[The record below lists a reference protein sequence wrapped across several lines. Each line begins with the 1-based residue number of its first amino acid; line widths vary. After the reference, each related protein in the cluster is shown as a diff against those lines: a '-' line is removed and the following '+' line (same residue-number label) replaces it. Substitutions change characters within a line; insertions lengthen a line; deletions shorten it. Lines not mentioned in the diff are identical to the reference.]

1 MALEDPTVAAVL
13 DSCEV
18 PAILLCVREA
28 GALSILHV
36 NAAARGRL
44 GWELQD
50 LAGRSLRMLRAG
62 GARDASYVA
71 LRESCRRGESF
82 EGTLRL
88 ATRDGS
94 GWLVRVRAEPLP
106 VRRGLCVLW
115 LAPVEG
121 ERPVLPRAL
130 AAEPQLR
137 ALERL
142 LPVVPY
148 LLAFDPE
155 GRLRPVWWSPDWPA
169 RLGIAAPSDLPPFE
183 LVPPEGRGRLLARL
197 QRLVRGEPVETEL
210 TLVAPDGTLH
220 AVRDRAVPLVR
231 QGELVE
237 GAVGLLEPV
246 AAKEAADPKA
256 ACRCARLV
264 ARLLHAQVLLVREDG
279 RLLWAAAE
287 PATPLADR
295 LRAGVGADLAA
306 ALPADLAERWL
317 DLVDRALAG
326 DEAVREEGPL
336 PVPEAEGTYEVVA
349 APVDPRHVLLLVRPA
364 AAVSGLAEA
373 PARFLPEPVPV
384 EALRPRGGE
393 PWLLAVLGAVADG
406 VVAVDDAGLVRWCNE
421 AAEVIFARS
430 LEEMVGRPLSDLLEP
445 AGEHPFDFEE
455 LRRQLA
461 HAPLGYAEVAGR
473 RRDGELVAL
482 ELCVARIDGPPG
494 GFAVTVRDVT
504 VRRQTEE
511 AIRALAYYD
520 PLTGLPNRLLAL
532 DRLGEAIE
540 RARRNRQMLAVMLV
554 DLDRFKL
561 VNDSLGLRTG
571 DALLRAVAE
580 RLRATLRRSDT
591 VARPGG
597 DEFLLVLHG
606 IAGAEA
612 AARVAQKVLDALRP
626 PFRVDGE
633 ELSITACIGIALWP
647 HDGADPESL
656 VENADTALARAKE
669 QGRGQFCFYTTDM
682 NAAAFE
688 RLMLESRLRRALE
701 QAEFVV
707 YYQPQ
712 VDLASGEV
720 VGVEALLRW
729 FHPEHGMVPPAEFVP
744 LAEET
749 GLIVPIGAWVLE
761 NACAQVRRWQE
772 AVAPDLRL
780 SVNLSARQFQDRE
793 LVARIAGTTA
803 RLGFPRRLLELEI
816 TESAVMRDVDGALA
830 RIRELR
836 ELGVGLA
843 LDDFGTGYS
852 SLGYLQRFPIQTLK
866 IDRAFIRDIAQ
877 DPRSAALVRAIVEL
891 ARTLELRVVAEGVE
905 TREQALLLRDFGCHE
920 IQGFLFSRPLPA
932 AELGALL
939 RSRRRLVL
947 D

>member
-1 MALEDPTVAAVL
+1 MALEDPTVAAIL

-18 PAILLCVREA
+18 PAILLCARE
-28 GALSILHV
+28 GGGLSILHV
-36 NAAARGRL
+36 SAAARARL
-44 GWELQD
+44 GFELPD
-50 LAGRSLRMLRAG
+50 LVGRSLRVLRTG
-62 GARDASYVA
+62 GARDFAYAA
-71 LRESCRRGESF
+71 LREACRRRESF
-82 EGTLRL
+82 EGVLSL
-88 ATRDGS
+88 ATRNGPF
-94 GWLVRVRAEPLP
+94 WLVRVRAEPLP
-106 VRRGLCVLW
+106 VRPGLYVLW
-115 LAPVEG
+115 LTPFEPEHAALPPAP
-121 ERPVLPRAL
+121 
-130 AAEPQLR
+130 AATEQLR
-137 ALERL
+137 ALNRL
-142 LPVVPY
+142 TSAVLY
-148 LLAFDPE
+148 LLAFDAE
-155 GRLRPVWWSPDWPA
+155 GRLEPVWWSPDWPA
-169 RLGIAAPSDLPPFE
+169 RLRLDAPADTPPFR
-183 LVPPEGRGRLLARL
+183 LVPAEQRGRLLARL
-197 QRLVRGEPVETEL
+197 QRLMRGEVAEIEL
-210 TLVAPDGTLH
+210 ALPAPDGGTRIL
-220 AVRDRAVPLVR
+220 RDRAAPLVR
-231 QGELVE
+231 EGGLVE

-246 AAKEAADPKA
+246 PPEPQTDPRM

-264 ARLLHAQVLLVREDG
+264 ARLLHAQVLLVRDDG
-279 RLLWAAAE
+279 RLLWAADE
-287 PATPLADR
+287 PSTPLADR
-295 LRAGVGADLAA
+295 LRAAVGANLAMV
-306 ALPADLAERWL
+306 LPADLADRWL

-326 DEAVREEGPL
+326 DETVRERGPL
-336 PVPEAEGTYEVVA
+336 PLPEATGDYEVVA
-349 APVDPRHVLLLVRPA
+349 APADSRHALLVVRPFA
-364 AAVSGLAEA
+364 PAVGLAEA

-393 PWLLAVLGAVADG
+393 LWLLAVLAAVADG
-406 VVAVDDAGLVRWCNE
+406 VVAVDEAGLVRWCNE
-421 AAEVIFARS
+421 AAELVFARPA
-430 LEEMVGRPLSDLLEP
+430 EEMVGRPFSELLGP
-445 AGEHPFDFEE
+445 AGERPFDFEK
-455 LRRQLA
+455 LRRQLLHEA
-461 HAPLGYAEVAGR
+461 VGYAEVTGR

-482 ELCVARIDGPPG
+482 ELSAARIEVPPG
-494 GFAVTVRDVT
+494 GYAVTVRDVT

-597 DEFLLVLHG
+597 DEFLLVIHA
-606 IAGAEA
+606 ITGAEA
-612 AARVAQKVLDALRP
+612 AARVARKVLEALRP
-626 PFRVDGE
+626 PFRLNGE
-633 ELSITACIGIALWP
+633 ELSITACVGIALWP

-701 QAEFVV
+701 QSEFVV

-712 VDLASGEV
+712 VDLARGEV

-729 FHPEHGMVPPAEFVP
+729 FHPEHGMVSPAEFVP

-761 NACAQVRRWQE
+761 SACAQVRRWQE
-772 AVAPDLRL
+772 SLAPELRL
-780 SVNLSARQFQDRE
+780 SVNLSARQFQDPE
-793 LVARIAGTTA
+793 LVRRVAEATA
-803 RLGFPRRLLELEI
+803 RLTFPRRLLELEI
-816 TESAVMRDVDGALA
+816 TESAVMRDVEGAIS
-830 RIRELR
+830 RIHELR
-836 ELGVGLA
+836 ALGVGLA
-843 LDDFGTGYS
+843 LDDFGTGHS
-852 SLGYLQRFPIQTLK
+852 SLGYLQRFPIQALK
-866 IDRAFIRDIAQ
+866 IDRAFIRDIVQ
-877 DPRSAALVRAIVEL
+877 DARSAALVRAIVEL

-905 TREQALLLRDFGCHE
+905 TREQALLLRSFGCHE

-939 RSRRRLVL
+939 ASRRRLLL